1 MNDQERNYY
10 NSFVRIR
17 DFGAVNNDVIGNF
30 AAAAA
35 NFALVAAG
43 VDEIEGGGGL
53 QSSGAIGQGSAAKN
67 FALAD
72 LLAMMRRINRTARSL
87 AVDNPPVAE
96 LFRMPQGSNEQQR
109 MAVARAFLSNAAP
122 VRQQFID
129 YGMPAD
135 FIAGLEA
142 AIEAYERS
150 LTQKNTALHQGV
162 GATASIGTTVRATLK
177 AVRRL
182 RGIVPNIFADDP
194 AIIAAWASASRVERP
209 AKMKKPAAPPAKSG

>member
-1 MNDQERNYY
+1 MNDVERNYY

-17 DFGAVNNDVIGNF
+17 DFGVENNDVIKTF
-30 AAAAA
+30 AVALS

-43 VDEIEGGGGL
+43 VDEIEASGEL
-53 QSSGAIGQGSAAKN
+53 QSLGAIGQGVVRKD

-72 LLAMMRRINRTARSL
+72 LRSLMRRINRTARSL
-87 AVDNPPVAE
+87 AVDNPPIAE
-96 LFRMPQGSNEQQR
+96 LFRTPQGNNEQQR
-109 MAVARAFLSNAAP
+109 LAAARAFLTNAGP
-122 VRQQFID
+122 IQQQFID

-142 AIEAYERS
+142 AIETYEQAI
-150 LTQKNTALHQGV
+150 TQKNVAIDHGV
-162 GATASIGTTVRATLK
+162 GATASIGATLKATLK

-194 AIIAAWASASRVERP
+194 ARLAAWESARHVERP
-209 AKMKKPAAPPAKSG
+209 AKSKTVNAPPGP